1 MQHPWSPKGW
11 RNHCKEII
19 TQQWEEKL
27 KKEANGKLVLKWF
40 DADRLSLFKPHS
52 IWTKAGLSP
61 IEAPKATVTM
71 WFLLGCYHTY
81 ELLFLMKKVTTSIC
95 PACGRSKEDI
105 PHILLICEEYLHIR
119 SQFLTQVTFL
129 NPGIISFSNNTDIL
143 LISILDP
150 ESTKLPVEIQD
161 SWKDIDSM
169 YEKSRQF
176 CWNIH
181 RKREKILQSKDIQV
195 STG

>member
-1 MQHPWSPKGW
+1 MRKVV
-11 RNHCKEII
+11 II
-19 TQQWEEKL
+19 FQW
-27 KKEANGKLVLKWF
+27 N
-40 DADRLSLFKPHS
+40 
-52 IWTKAGLSP
+52 
-61 IEAPKATVTM
+61 
-71 WFLLGCYHTY
+71 
-81 ELLFLMKKVTTSIC
+81 
-95 PACGRSKEDI
+95 EDI

-150 ESTKLPVEIQD
+150 ESTKLPVEIRD

-195 STG
+195 STGWRDFLAKMLTYLADSWSKIPLIQPISHPSILYLQLLCFVYNTSYVWPWLLQHCSMFGGNADALTIVQNEIDR